1 MVGCFLIIFISSYE
15 FYFMKWM
22 LEIHRLSFFVV
33 RVQPLISLTV
43 FLIPP
48 YSQYRGGK
56 RGYLHNTWQPSQ
68 RSNFA
73 KTFPLTEISTIT
85 SGF

>member
-1 MVGCFLIIFISSYE
+1 MVDCFFIIFISSYE
-15 FYFMKWM
+15 LYFMKWM

-48 YSQYRGGK
+48 YSLYRGQKKGC
-56 RGYLHNTWQPSQ
+56 LHNTWQL
-68 RSNFA
+68 N
-73 KTFPLTEISTIT
+73 
-85 SGF
+85 